1 MTSRLLRNL
10 VLALTAV
17 AAVGVSTSALADRG
31 RHEERYEWRDRD
43 DDHRWEHKR
52 HWKHDRWERRGPPH
66 IHRHVVRERVVVIE
80 EPRRVYLPPPP
91 VVYREV
97 VPARPF
103 ISISVPD
110 IIIPF

>member
-17 AAVGVSTSALADRG
+17 AALGVSTGALADRG
-31 RHEERYEWRDRD
+31 RHDRDDRREWRDD
-43 DDHRWEHKR
+43 DRRWEHKR
-52 HWKHDRWERRGPPH
+52 HWKQDRWDRRGPPH
-66 IHRHVVRERVVVIE
+66 VHRHVVRERVVVIE
-80 EPRRVYLPPPP
+80 EPRRVYMPPP

-97 VPARPF
+97 IPARPF